1 MKSKAHS
8 KKCQEM
14 GVLVSSLLDLEA
26 EEGKIFHLINLLLLL
41 REGGT
46 RPGRRLLRRSSF
58 QRCGAILFTPSSFP
72 APRGGFCLHGVGYGP
87 SWGVHQPDGLSP
99 CVCAGGSVY
108 LSEGF
113 WLPARVNGGVGSIL
127 CLPQHSACGLCT
139 IHNHE

>member
-58 QRCGAILFTPSSFP
+58 QRCGAILFTPSSFQHP
-72 APRGGFCLHGVGYGP
+72 GEVSACTGWVTGRPGGFISRTV
-87 SWGVHQPDGLSP
+87 
-99 CVCAGGSVY
+99 
-108 LSEGF
+108 
-113 WLPARVNGGVGSIL
+113 
-127 CLPQHSACGLCT
+127 
-139 IHNHE
+139 